1 MAADA
6 DPASAPRHDNL
17 SAMELE
23 ELVTEWMALPD
34 VAEHLDLPIMRARQL
49 LNDHKLVGVRRGE
62 NNALYVPAGFV
73 QDGEIVKH
81 LTGTLNLLRD
91 AGYSDE
97 EAIRWLFTPD
107 ESLPGSPLDALREN
121 RGTEVKR
128 RAQALGF

>member
-1 MAADA
+1 MDL
-6 DPASAPRHDNL
+6 DVLID
-17 SAMELE
+17 
-23 ELVTEWMALPD
+23 EWLALPD
-34 VAEHLDLPIMRARQL
+34 VAELLGIPFMQARQL
-49 LNDHKLVGVRRGE
+49 VNDHKVVAVRRGD
-62 NNALYVPAGFV
+62 NNALYVPSLFF
-73 QDGEIVKH
+73 QDGVVVKH

-107 ESLPGSPLDALREN
+107 ETLPGSPIQALVEN